1 MTYSLEALGAQVRAM
16 RRARGLS
23 QKQLSDLAGVP
34 QAHISR
40 IEGGGVDLRLSS
52 LTAIAHALDHE
63 FAVVPIGIAPRPEAA
78 GAPGRRRI
86 PPLYG
91 ELDYNG

>member
-1 MTYSLEALGAQVRAM
+1 MAYSLETLGAQVRAM

-40 IEGGGVDLRLSS
+40 IECGGVDLRLSS
-52 LTAIAHALDHE
+52 LVAIAHALDHE
-63 FAVVPIGIAPRPEAA
+63 FAVVPLGTAPRPQDAQPA
-78 GAPGRRRI
+78 RRRI
-86 PPLYG
+86 PPLIG

>member
-1 MTYSLEALGAQVRAM
+1 MVYTLETLGAQVRAM
-16 RRARGLS
+16 RRAKGLS
-23 QKQLSDLAGVP
+23 QKQLSGLAGVP

-52 LTAIAHALDHE
+52 LVAIAHALDHE
-63 FAVVPIGIAPRPEAA
+63 FAVVPLGATPRPQ
-78 GAPGRRRI
+78 APETARRRRI
-86 PPLYG
+86 PPLSG

>member
-1 MTYSLEALGAQVRAM
+1 M

-23 QKQLSDLAGVP
+23 QRQLSESAGVP

-40 IEGGGVDLRLSS
+40 IESGGVDLRLSS
-52 LTAIAHALDHE
+52 LLAIAHALNHDLAILP
-63 FAVVPIGIAPRPEAA
+63 FQAVPPADDAPAA
-78 GAPGRRRI
+78 RPGRGRGQ
-86 PPLYG
+86 PTGPLLPE

>member
-1 MTYSLEALGAQVRAM
+1 M

-40 IEGGGVDLRLSS
+40 IESGGVDLRLSS
-52 LTAIAHALDHE
+52 IVAIAHALDHE
-63 FAVVPIGIAPRPEAA
+63 FAFVPLGAAARPDSPAPA
-78 GAPGRRRI
+78 GRRPA
-86 PPLYG
+86 PPLPSG
-91 ELDYNG
+91 AELDYNG